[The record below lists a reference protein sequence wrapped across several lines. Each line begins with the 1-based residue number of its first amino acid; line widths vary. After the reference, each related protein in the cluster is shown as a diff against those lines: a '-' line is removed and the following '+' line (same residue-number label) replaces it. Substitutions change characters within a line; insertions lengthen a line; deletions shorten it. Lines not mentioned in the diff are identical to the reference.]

1 MPECHASF
9 VKISTKPSLLL
20 SELGGQHG
28 PNYPPQ
34 ASNDAIPMESQTGL
48 QDLYN
53 DETQSAQ
60 QAQETASCPGQGSI
74 ASTHCTECDLES
86 GLYARLIGK
95 W

>member
-1 MPECHASF
+1 MGILDD
-9 VKISTKPSLLL
+9 V
-20 SELGGQHG
+20 
-28 PNYPPQ
+28 PQ
-34 ASNDAIPMESQTGL
+34 ASNDAIPMEPQTGL